1 MHCQSIAH
9 YTSNL
14 YPHLLHVELLEHLD
28 VQVAHIL
35 PHAGHGIV
43 HVSLED
49 ALCQHVDARTG
60 CGRRPTGFGP
70 V

>member
-1 MHCQSIAH
+1 
-9 YTSNL
+9 
-14 YPHLLHVELLEHLD
+14 